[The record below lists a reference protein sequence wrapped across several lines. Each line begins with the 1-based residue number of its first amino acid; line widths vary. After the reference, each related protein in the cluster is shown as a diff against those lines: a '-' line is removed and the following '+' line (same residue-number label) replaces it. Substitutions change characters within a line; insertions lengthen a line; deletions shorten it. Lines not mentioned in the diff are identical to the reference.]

1 MNMRVLISNPSP
13 QFRDSLRR
21 LLEAH
26 GSKVVAE
33 TDNGHELEGKIA
45 RHRPDVVVMA
55 VALSDDAGAEAARHV
70 VAALRHIK
78 AVVLTTPA
86 GELDTVPAT
95 NGELIRAFANGDG
108 AVAGEALTRREQQVL
123 DLMARGIT
131 SNRELARRLRVSQNT
146 VKFHVRNI
154 LDKLHLHDR
163 TQAVGYA
170 LRAEVLR
177 DASVEG

>member
-1 MNMRVLISNPSP
+1 MRVLISDPNRR
-13 QFRDSLRR
+13 FRDSLRR
-21 LLEAH
+21 LLEAY
-26 GSKVVAE
+26 GSEVVAE
-33 TDNGHELEGKIA
+33 TENGCDLEEQIA
-45 RHRPDVVVMA
+45 HHRPDVVVMT
-55 VALSDDAGAEAARHV
+55 VARSENAEADAARHV
-70 VAALRHIK
+70 LAALHHIK
-78 AVVLTTPA
+78 AVVLTTAA
-86 GELDTVPAT
+86 GERDTVPAT

-163 TQAVGYA
+163 TQAVVYA
-170 LRAEVLR
+170 LRADALR
-177 DASVEG
+177 DGSIEG